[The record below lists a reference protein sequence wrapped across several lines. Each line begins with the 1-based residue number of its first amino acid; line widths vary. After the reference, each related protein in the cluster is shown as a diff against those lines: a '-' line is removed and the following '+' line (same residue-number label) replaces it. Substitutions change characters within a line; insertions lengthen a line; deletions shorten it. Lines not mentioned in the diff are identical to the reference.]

1 MKLLRTM
8 LLFAIGIGLLASAGY
23 VFPFDPMALPVA
35 AAGAS
40 SLFIA
45 LA

>member
-1 MKLLRTM
+1 MKFFRTM
-8 LLFAIGIGLLASAGY
+8 LLFAIGLGLLAAAGY

-40 SLFIA
+40 SLLMA